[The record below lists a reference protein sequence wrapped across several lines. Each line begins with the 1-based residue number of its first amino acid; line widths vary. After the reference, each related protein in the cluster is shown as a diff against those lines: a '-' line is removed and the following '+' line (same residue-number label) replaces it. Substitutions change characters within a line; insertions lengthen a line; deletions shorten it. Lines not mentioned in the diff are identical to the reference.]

1 MTINVRIRP
10 DGEFVPV
17 KVEKDP
23 TDVIDLVVDYSQYF
37 KTDDITTTTVT
48 GQSVTIDS
56 SAEAANVVTIW
67 ISAGTNGTNGEV
79 KIVTSSA
86 TRTLERTII
95 VIVENK

>member
-10 DGEFVPV
+10 DGEFVPAQ
-17 KVEKDP
+17 VEKDP